1 MKILKSIVV
10 VFIIISISVIGIGC
24 TENKDVDIK
33 VDNKEENVDNNVK
46 EEKGD
51 KEDVMTLKEIEEKYN
66 GRAPKEW
73 GEKVTGV
80 LNHINTN
87 NKVVFLTFDACGGT
101 HGNDYDKEL
110 IEYLKKEGIEA
121 TLFINSRWIDSNKGI
136 FNDLAKNN
144 LFSIQNH
151 GTLHKP
157 LSVNGREVYKIKGT
171 NSVKEVYDEI
181 SGNDAKIKE
190 LTGKKPKLFRSGT
203 AYYDDISVNIAKDL
217 GYEIGGFDVLGDA
230 GATFSKEQ
238 IIKQGKTAKNGSIL
252 IYHMNKPKGETFEG
266 VKVVIENLKKAG
278 YSFKKIEDY
287 V

>member
-73 GEKVTGV
+73 GEKTTGV

-87 NKVVFLTFDACGGT
+87 DKVVFLTFDACGGK

-121 TLFINSRWIDSNKGI
+121 TLFINSRWIDSNKNI
-136 FNDLAKNN
+136 FNDLAKND

-151 GTLHKP
+151 GTLHRP
-157 LSVNGREVYKIKGT
+157 LSVSGREVYNIKGT
-171 NSVKEVYDEI
+171 NSIKEVYDEI

-203 AYYDDISVNIAKDL
+203 AYYDDISVKIAKDL

-266 VKVVIENLKKAG
+266 VKVVIENLKKSG

-287 V
+287 I

>member
-10 VFIIISISVIGIGC
+10 VFIITSISVIGIGC

-33 VDNKEENVDNNVK
+33 VDNKEENVDNNIK

-73 GEKVTGV
+73 GEKTTGV

-87 NKVVFLTFDACGGT
+87 DKVVFLTFDACGGK

-121 TLFINSRWIDSNKGI
+121 TLFINSRWIDSNKNI
-136 FNDLAKNN
+136 FNDLAKND

-151 GTLHKP
+151 GTLHRP
-157 LSVNGREVYKIKGT
+157 LSVSGREVYNIKGT
-171 NSVKEVYDEI
+171 NSIKEVYDEI

-203 AYYDDISVNIAKDL
+203 AYYDDVSVRIAKDL

-238 IIKQGKTAKNGSIL
+238 IINQGKTAKNGSIL

-266 VKVVIENLKKAG
+266 VKVVIENLKKSG

-287 V
+287 I

>member
-1 MKILKSIVV
+1 M
-10 VFIIISISVIGIGC
+10 
-24 TENKDVDIK
+24 
-33 VDNKEENVDNNVK
+33 
-46 EEKGD
+46 
-51 KEDVMTLKEIEEKYN
+51 
-66 GRAPKEW
+66 
-73 GEKVTGV
+73 
-80 LNHINTN
+80 
-87 NKVVFLTFDACGGT
+87 FLTFDACGGK

-121 TLFINSRWIDSNKGI
+121 TLFINSRWIDSNKNI
-136 FNDLAKNN
+136 FNDLAKND

-151 GTLHKP
+151 GTLHRP
-157 LSVNGREVYKIKGT
+157 LSVSGREVYNIKGT
-171 NSVKEVYDEI
+171 NSIKEVYDEI

-203 AYYDDISVNIAKDL
+203 AYYDDISVKIAKDL

-266 VKVVIENLKKAG
+266 VKVVIENLKKSG

-287 V
+287 I

>member
-1 MKILKSIVV
+1 MKILRNIVV
-10 VFIIISISVIGIGC
+10 IFIITSIGVIGIGC

-33 VDNKEENVDNNVK
+33 VNNKEVNVDNNVK
-46 EEKGD
+46 EEKGH
-51 KEDVMTLKEIEEKYN
+51 KEDVITLKEVEENYN
-66 GRAPKEW
+66 GRDPKEW

-110 IEYLKKEGIEA
+110 IEYLKKERIEA

-203 AYYDDISVNIAKDL
+203 AYYDDISVKIAKDL

-266 VKVVIENLKKAG
+266 VQVVIENLKKAG

>member
-1 MKILKSIVV
+1 MKILRNIVV
-10 VFIIISISVIGIGC
+10 IFIITSIGVIGIGC

-33 VDNKEENVDNNVK
+33 VNNKEVNVDNNVK
-46 EEKGD
+46 EEKRH
-51 KEDVMTLKEIEEKYN
+51 KEDVITLKEVEENYN
-66 GRAPKEW
+66 GRDPKEW

-87 NKVVFLTFDACGGT
+87 DKVVFLTFDACGGT

-121 TLFINSRWIDSNKGI
+121 TLFINSRWIDSNKDI

-203 AYYDDISVNIAKDL
+203 AYYDDISVKIAKDL

-238 IIKQGKTAKNGSIL
+238 IIKQGKTVKNGSIL
-252 IYHMNKPKGETFEG
+252 IYHMNKPNGETFEG

>member
-73 GEKVTGV
+73 GEKTTGV

-87 NKVVFLTFDACGGT
+87 DKVVFLTFDACGGK

-121 TLFINSRWIDSNKGI
+121 TLFINSRWIDSNKNI
-136 FNDLAKNN
+136 FNDLAKND

-151 GTLHKP
+151 GTLHRP
-157 LSVNGREVYKIKGT
+157 LSVSGREVYNIKGT
-171 NSVKEVYDEI
+171 NSIKEVYDEI

-203 AYYDDISVNIAKDL
+203 AYYDDISVKIAKDL

-266 VKVVIENLKKAG
+266 LKVVIENLKKSG

>member
-1 MKILKSIVV
+1 MKILRNIVV
-10 VFIIISISVIGIGC
+10 IFIITSIGVIGIGC

-33 VDNKEENVDNNVK
+33 VNNKEVNVDNNAK
-46 EEKGD
+46 EEKGH
-51 KEDVMTLKEIEEKYN
+51 KEDVITLKEVEENYN
-66 GRAPKEW
+66 GRDPKEW

-87 NKVVFLTFDACGGT
+87 DKVVFLTFDACGGT
-101 HGNDYDKEL
+101 YGNDYDKEL

-121 TLFINSRWIDSNKGI
+121 TLFINSRWIDSNKDI
-136 FNDLAKNN
+136 FNDLARNN

-203 AYYDDISVNIAKDL
+203 AYYDDISVKIAKDL

-238 IIKQGKTAKNGSIL
+238 IIKQGKTVKNGSIL

>member
-1 MKILKSIVV
+1 MKILRNIVV
-10 VFIIISISVIGIGC
+10 IFIITSIGVIGIGC

-33 VDNKEENVDNNVK
+33 VNNKEVNVDNNAK
-46 EEKGD
+46 EEKGH
-51 KEDVMTLKEIEEKYN
+51 KEDVITLKEVEENYN
-66 GRAPKEW
+66 GRDPKEW

-87 NKVVFLTFDACGGT
+87 DKVVFLTFDACGGT

-121 TLFINSRWIDSNKGI
+121 TLFINSRWIDSNKDI
-136 FNDLAKNN
+136 FNDLARNN

-203 AYYDDISVNIAKDL
+203 AYYDDISVKIAKDL

-238 IIKQGKTAKNGSIL
+238 IIKQGKTVKNGSIL